1 MTWLALTLMAFV
13 LGMLLQLRLRHPL
26 TNPTLIATL
35 LVAAGLL
42 LSRTS
47 YGQYQADLKPLSAF
61 LTPAIVALSVPLYRL
76 RALLAQQWQ
85 ALVVGG
91 LSGTLLGVGTDMLL
105 PRLLNLDEISRKSLM
120 TAPATSPVA
129 LQLADITRAPPALA
143 ATLAVLS
150 GLLGALLLP
159 PFLTLLRIR
168 HPLARGI
175 AIGSVSHGVGTAQA
189 RQEGEL
195 TGAASSIGMGLAA
208 LTVTLVVALL
218 AEG

>member
-1 MTWLALTLMAFV
+1 MIWLALTLVGFV
-13 LGMLLQLRLRHPL
+13 LGILLQARLKHPL

-35 LVAAGLL
+35 IVAAALL
-42 LSRTS
+42 LSRTP
-47 YGQYQADLKPLSAF
+47 YTRYQADVSPLSAF

-76 RALLAQQWQ
+76 RVLLARQWP
-85 ALVVGG
+85 ALVIGG
-91 LSGTLLGVGTDMLL
+91 LSGTLLGVGTDLL
-105 PRLLNLDEISRKSLM
+105 VPRLLNLDDASRRSLM

-129 LQLADITRAPPALA
+129 LQLADITHAPPTLA

-150 GLLGALLLP
+150 GLIGALLLP
-159 PFLTLLRIR
+159 PFLTLLRVR
-168 HPLARGI
+168 HPLARGV

-218 AEG
+218 AG

>member
-1 MTWLALTLMAFV
+1 MTWVALTLVGFV
-13 LGMLLQLRLRHPL
+13 LGMLLQFRVKHPL

-35 LVAAGLL
+35 IIAAALL
-42 LSRTS
+42 LSRTP
-47 YGQYQADLKPLSAF
+47 YAQYQTDVKPLSAF

-85 ALVVGG
+85 ALVIGG

-105 PRLLNLDEISRKSLM
+105 PHLLNLDDLSRKSLM

-129 LQLADITRAPPALA
+129 LQLADITHAPPALA

-150 GLLGALLLP
+150 GLIGALLLP
-159 PFLTLLRIR
+159 PFLTLLRVK

-175 AIGSVSHGVGTAQA
+175 AIGSVAHGVGTAQA

-208 LTVTLVVALL
+208 LTVTLVVAVV
-218 AEG
+218 AG